1 MVTIKTTTMKKIFF
15 AVAMLTLS
23 ACHNGV
29 RKENGGSMPV
39 EVATPVVK
47 DITLKREYPGY
58 LDADATIPIVGRV
71 NGTLIERNFTEGKRV
86 KKGDMLFVIEPTLY
100 KNAVIQSEAALQ
112 TAKAELEYANS
123 NYERMKV
130 AINSDAVSQIELL
143 QAKSRVESCKAAVDN
158 ARAALSSAN
167 TKLQYCYIKAPEN
180 GIIGL
185 RQQPVG
191 AYISGEMNPVELC
204 RLYKDD
210 IMYAYFEISDR
221 QWLKKVEKG
230 DSSIDQSHI
239 TFSMAGGKMFT
250 WDATIDYLA
259 PDVNLSTGTLKV
271 RAEMKNEGGFLKP
284 GSYISIQL
292 PYDNI
297 RNAILINDA
306 SIGTDQL
313 GKYIYVVNDSNK
325 VVYRRIET
333 GSLVNDTLRLIT
345 RGLAPDERYVTKA
358 LLKVRNSMQVTPIM
372 EEQ

>member
-1 MVTIKTTTMKKIFF
+1 M
-15 AVAMLTLS
+15 
-23 ACHNGV
+23 
-29 RKENGGSMPV
+29 
-39 EVATPVVK
+39 
-47 DITLKREYPGY
+47 
-58 LDADATIPIVGRV
+58 
-71 NGTLIERNFTEGKRV
+71 
-86 KKGDMLFVIEPTLY
+86 
-100 KNAVIQSEAALQ
+100 
-112 TAKAELEYANS
+112 
-123 NYERMKV
+123 
-130 AINSDAVSQIELL
+130 
-143 QAKSRVESCKAAVDN
+143 
-158 ARAALSSAN
+158 
-167 TKLQYCYIKAPEN
+167 
-180 GIIGL
+180 
-185 RQQPVG
+185 
-191 AYISGEMNPVELC
+191 
-204 RLYKDD
+204 
-210 IMYAYFEISDR
+210 
-221 QWLKKVEKG
+221 EKG